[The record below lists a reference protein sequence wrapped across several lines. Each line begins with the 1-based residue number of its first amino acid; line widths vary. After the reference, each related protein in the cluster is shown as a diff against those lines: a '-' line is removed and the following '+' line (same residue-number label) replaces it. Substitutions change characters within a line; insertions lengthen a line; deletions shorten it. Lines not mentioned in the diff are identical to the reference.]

1 MAVDIETREFHEVVY
16 IWPEMQPDEYEELRE
31 DIRTYGLKEDI
42 WAYQG
47 EIIDGR
53 HRYLACRET
62 GVEPR
67 YREWNGKGSLVLFVA
82 SLNQHRRDMDAGQ
95 RAIAAVEIEEML
107 AKEAKER
114 RGGRP
119 LKQIEEDSINTEKP
133 PTKLSEV
140 SEEPQYL
147 RESAHQAGAV
157 TGASGTYVKTAKGV
171 KKDVPELVPLV
182 KKRTIKL
189 TDAKRLSK
197 KTEDIR
203 ETIVDRIVSG
213 EAKTVKEAELQ
224 IIKEN
229 IDAQAQAAESKP
241 LVTLAPWEE
250 WLPGQEPA
258 DLLITDPPYTTD
270 IDDIEAFANAWL
282 PLALTKVKPTGRAYV
297 CIGAYP
303 EELRAYLH
311 VPGCL
316 PVAQVLVWS
325 YRNTLGPSPK
335 HDYKLNWQAILYFKG
350 PDAEPLNFDIMTMN
364 EQFSSQTIN
373 APDGRQGDR
382 YHAWQKPMELAEQL
396 IRHSTR
402 PGDRVI
408 DCFTGTG
415 TFLLAA
421 HKLGRIASGCEQ
433 SPDMAELARTRGCE
447 VING

>member
-1 MAVDIETREFHEVVY
+1 MAVYSIEEKTFNEVVY
-16 IWPEMQPDEYEELRE
+16 IWPEMQTDEFEELVE
-31 DIRTYGLKEDI
+31 DIRTYGLKEAI
-42 WAYQG
+42 WTYQG
-47 EIIDGR
+47 EIVDGR
-53 HRYLACRET
+53 HRYLACKET

-67 YREWNGKGSLVLFVA
+67 YREWDGKGSLVLFVA

-95 RAIAAVEIEEML
+95 KAIAAVEIEEML
-107 AKEAKER
+107 ALEAKKRMLAGKKIEDPVSILTQ
-114 RGGRP
+114 GR
-119 LKQIEEDSINTEKP
+119 
-133 PTKLSEV
+133 
-140 SEEPQYL
+140 
-147 RESAHQAGAV
+147 SADQAAKI
-157 TGASGTYVKTAKGV
+157 TGASGGYVRDAK
-171 KKDVPELVPLV
+171 KITQDAPELKPLV

-189 TDAKRLSK
+189 PDAKRLTK
-197 KTEDIR
+197 KTEDVR
-203 ETIVDRIVSG
+203 EVIVDKIVTG
-213 EAKTVKEAELQ
+213 EAKSVREAELQ

-241 LVTLAPWEE
+241 LVTLVPWEE
-250 WLPGQEPA
+250 WLPDQELC
-258 DLLITDPPYTTD
+258 DLLITDPPYATD
-270 IDDIEAFANAWL
+270 IDNIEEFANAWL
-282 PLALTKVKPTGRAYV
+282 PLALAKVKPTGRAYV

-303 EELRAYLH
+303 DELRAYLN

-335 HDYKLNWQAILYFKG
+335 YDYKLNWQAILYFKG
-350 PDAEPLNFDIMTMN
+350 PEAQPLNFDIMTMN

-402 PGDRVI
+402 QGDRVI

-421 HKLGRIASGCEQ
+421 HKLGRIASGCER
-433 SPDMAELARTRGCE
+433 SPEMAELARTRGCE